1 MSSENQVYAQNV
13 GNAWNY
19 QVNDGVSRFE
29 VRAGD
34 NLAGDGAAKERS
46 EIASAAKLQTG
57 KTYEISFSVMIEPGA
72 KNTADWMTLVQLQS
86 TFDKGES
93 GHSPAFALEMVGD
106 KMRIV
111 TRDSSAAISTEADIR
126 YVRHYTDAADVV
138 RGQWYD
144 FKLQIKFD
152 PFGQGHLAV
161 WRNGVELVDFH
172 GALGFNDLV
181 GPYLKQGV
189 YRESS
194 PETFAADFKGLS
206 IKTISDTVIP
216 QPSAGVGLADSVV
229 AAPVAPVTP
238 IAPVAP
244 VAPVTPVTPAAP
256 LHAIISG
263 TANADTLTSASKTD
277 ILHGDAGNDILMAAN
292 GAYELGST
300 RHRSRA

>member
-1 MSSENQVYAQNV
+1 MNSENQVYYVQNV

-19 QVNDGVSRFE
+19 QVADGVSRFE

-34 NLAGDGAAKERS
+34 NLAGDGLTKERS
-46 EIASAAKLQTG
+46 EIASAAKMQAG
-57 KTYEISFSVMIEPGA
+57 QTYEISFSVMIEPGA

-86 TFDKGES
+86 TFDPGEA

-111 TRDSSAAISTEADIR
+111 TRDSAAAISTESNIR
-126 YVRHYTDAADVV
+126 YVRHYTDTADVV

-144 FKLQIKFD
+144 FKIQIKFD
-152 PFGQGHLAV
+152 PFGQGHLV
-161 WRNGVELVDFH
+161 VLRDGVQLVDFH

-181 GPYLKQGV
+181 GAYLKEGV

-216 QPSAGVGLADSVV
+216 QPSSSVEADWDS
-229 AAPVAPVTP
+229 
-238 IAPVAP
+238 
-244 VAPVTPVTPAAP
+244 
-256 LHAIISG
+256 SSS
-263 TANADTLTSASKTD
+263 DWTSS
-277 ILHGDAGNDILMAAN
+277 LQ
-292 GAYELGST
+292 
-300 RHRSRA
+300 